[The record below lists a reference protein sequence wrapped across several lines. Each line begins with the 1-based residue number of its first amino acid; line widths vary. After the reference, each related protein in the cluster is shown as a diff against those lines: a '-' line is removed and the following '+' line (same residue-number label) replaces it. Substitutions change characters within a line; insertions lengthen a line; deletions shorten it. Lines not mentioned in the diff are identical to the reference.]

1 MLPCIEPVR
10 LTQCRAQTVAVCTG
24 FIASVAMM
32 HTKVGSFLPIE
43 YTTYPEAIAA
53 AGLVAVLT
61 LSIPIVATVEAM
73 TVRTKSS

>member
-1 MLPCIEPVR
+1 M
-10 LTQCRAQTVAVCTG
+10 
-24 FIASVAMM
+24 AMM